1 MTTMTAQL
9 PLRVTPAP
17 AVAIGLAVGLVE
29 DADGGRVFINGQ
41 LCFAWDAGDAAT
53 RRLAAVQLVRIK
65 AAKGYEVAA
74 GFGVDEFTLYRWG
87 QALSEG
93 GPAALVP
100 SRRGPKG
107 PSKLTD
113 ALVAEIVERRAAGQG
128 IAEVAAAVGVS
139 ARSVSAAAA
148 RARAEA
154 GSGAAGSSDDTAAGS
169 TEAAAGSTGEAVSNG
184 STSEAVSDTD
194 PDIDGAV
201 VDSIEVAAGSTGEA
215 VSDADPEVG
224 AVVVDSAD
232 EAAAGST
239 SEAVSDASPDIDG
252 VMAGSAGADADLDD
266 VDAADAGGVEIGV
279 GAAGLAGDAGAG
291 EALVP
296 VLPGPVDRS
305 LERVAARWGLLPYA
319 PPVFA
324 PAARVPLAGL
334 FLAVPA
340 LAATGLLEGA
350 RQVYGGVPYGFYGL
364 DAVLCEAV
372 LRALLGEPRAEGAT
386 RVNPTD
392 LGRVLGLDRA
402 PEVKTV
408 RRKMGLLAA
417 RGKAAELLSVQA
429 RRHAAEHQEAMSVL
443 YVDGHVRTYHGTR
456 RIQKTHAPRLRFPA
470 PATVETWIADAHG
483 APVWVVMAEP
493 GASLA
498 SEIRRLLPEIR
509 GIVGDDRRVLVGFD
523 RGGWSPTLFQEM
535 IAAGFDV
542 LTWRKGPTQ
551 DVAAELFA
559 EHTHTDE
566 HGVKRTFELADTT
579 VAIPLDEH
587 DPDAGTV
594 TLRQVSKLDPRTGR
608 QVHIL
613 TSRTDLTAAQVCFRM
628 GARWRE
634 ENYFRYGRMHFALD
648 SHDSYAVTDDDPD
661 RSVPNPAKRKAHQAV
676 QAARARLARAE
687 TRRDEQLLALRSP
700 TPGVTTVITNQTIN
714 QITAPV
720 HAARAELDA
729 AAAAHRATPTRL
741 PLGQVRPGQQVLETE
756 TKLLTHAIRMAA
768 FNTQTMLARTI
779 TTATGYR
786 KAGNEA
792 HALVRTALAGTGDI
806 RPAPGTLH
814 IRLDPMHTPRA
825 TAALAQLCTALNDTA
840 AVFPGTDLEMHYS
853 VKPHR

>member
-29 DADGGRVFINGQ
+29 DGDGGRVFINGQ

-194 PDIDGAV
+194 P
-201 VDSIEVAAGSTGEA
+201 
-215 VSDADPEVG
+215 EVG

-232 EAAAGST
+232 EAAASST